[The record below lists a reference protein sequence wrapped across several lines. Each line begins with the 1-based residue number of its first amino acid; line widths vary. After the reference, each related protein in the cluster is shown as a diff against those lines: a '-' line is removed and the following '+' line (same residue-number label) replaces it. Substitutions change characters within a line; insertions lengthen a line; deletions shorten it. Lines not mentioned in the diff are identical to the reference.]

1 MPSLPMYFPSAF
13 SLSQALQCANLVEAA
28 YAQYAQWLQQDKPR
42 KPEDFNWTP
51 PADMAGWSF
60 SAPVWS
66 ILSELHYINESE
78 PFGFAASDP
87 NGEVYLVFR
96 GTESAQDWVD
106 DLEVKQTSYPWQSGV
121 GLVHDGFLK
130 LYTSLRD
137 LALQAVDGL
146 KPAGNLW
153 VCGHSLG
160 SALSSLAVLDLH
172 ETWPDQPLQHYN
184 FASPRVVDPSFASYY
199 NGLAVPTYRVVNDSD
214 LVPEVPPGVT
224 DNWVYQHLGLSI
236 DFTASYSSVEAD
248 HSMADCYLYAI
259 NNPDAPMNG

>member
-13 SLSQALQCANLVEAA
+13 SLPQALQCANLVEAA
-28 YAQYAQWLQQDKPR
+28 YDQYEQWLQQDKPR
-42 KPEDFNWTP
+42 KPSDFNWQP
-51 PADMAGWSF
+51 PSMSGWSF

-66 ILSELHYINESE
+66 ILSELKYINESE

-87 NGEVYLVFR
+87 TGVVYLVFR

-106 DLEVKQTSYPWQSGV
+106 DLDAKQAEYPWQSGV
-121 GLVHDGFLK
+121 GQVHAGFLK

-137 LALQAVDGL
+137 QALQALDGL
-146 KPAGNLW
+146 KPGGDLW

-160 SALSSLAVLDLH
+160 SALSSLAVLDLQ
-172 ETWPDQPLQHYN
+172 TQWPDQPLQHYN
-184 FASPRVVDPSFASYY
+184 FASPRVVDPSFAAYY
-199 NGLAVPTYRVVNDSD
+199 NGLNIPTYRVVNDSD

-224 DNWVYQHLGLSI
+224 NTWVYQHLGQAVT
-236 DFTASYSSVEAD
+236 FTASYNSFAGD

-259 NNPDAPMNG
+259 DNPNAPMNG